1 MKALK
6 VALIVAAAL
15 VATGI
20 ITLTVAAIASGFDP
34 TRLGNV
40 SYIDTTH
47 NVNEAFRSIEIDS
60 GAADIFVVPTTDGTC
75 RVVFHDIDSDNIV
88 HSVSVTD
95 GCLTIVRQ
103 DKQPLRFSFS
113 FTAPQL
119 TLYLPGDTYDELE
132 VDSNSGRIDISV
144 ALKLNEA
151 ELETSSGAIS
161 ATQLT
166 VAHELEAETSSG
178 RLYLA
183 DCTAAELRAH
193 SSSGR
198 VTLER
203 MSCTDADVKTTSGSL
218 GITDLTAD
226 GKLECESS
234 SGAQRLEAVRCAE
247 LRAKATSGS
256 IHADDLI
263 ASGPLAAETSSGGIR
278 LDGCD
283 AAELELTSSSGSIRG
298 SLLSEKVYIA
308 TSSSGSVRVPDT
320 RSGGVCRVRT
330 SSGAI
335 AFSAPAEG

>member
-6 VALIVAAAL
+6 IALIVAAAL

-20 ITLTVAAIASGFDP
+20 ITLTVVAVASGFDAAH
-34 TRLGNV
+34 LGNV
-40 SYIDTTH
+40 GYIDTTH
-47 NVNEAFRSIEIDS
+47 DVGEAFHSIEIDS
-60 GAADIFVVPTTDGTC
+60 DSADILVVPSTDGTC
-75 RVVFHDIDSDNIV
+75 RVVFHDMDSDSIV
-88 HSVSVTD
+88 RSVGVVD
-95 GCLTIVRQ
+95 GCLTVVRQ
-103 DKQPLRFSFS
+103 DKQPLRLSVS

-132 VDSNSGRIDISV
+132 VDSGSGRIDISV

-151 ELETSSGAIS
+151 ELEASSGAVS
-161 ATQLT
+161 ASQLT
-166 VAHELEAETSSG
+166 VAHELDAETSSG
-178 RLYLA
+178 RLSLA

-203 MSCTDADVKTTSGSL
+203 VSCTDADVKTTSGSL
-218 GITDLTAD
+218 GITDLTAG

-234 SGAQRLEAVRCAE
+234 SGAQRLEAVRCGE
-247 LRAKATSGS
+247 LKLKATSGS
-256 IHADDLI
+256 LHADDLI
-263 ASGPLAAETSSGGIR
+263 ASGSLAAETSSGSIR
-278 LDGCD
+278 LNGCD
-283 AAELELTSSSGSIRG
+283 AAELELESSSGSIRG

-320 RSGGVCRVRT
+320 RSGGFCRIRT

-335 AFSAPAEG
+335 HFD